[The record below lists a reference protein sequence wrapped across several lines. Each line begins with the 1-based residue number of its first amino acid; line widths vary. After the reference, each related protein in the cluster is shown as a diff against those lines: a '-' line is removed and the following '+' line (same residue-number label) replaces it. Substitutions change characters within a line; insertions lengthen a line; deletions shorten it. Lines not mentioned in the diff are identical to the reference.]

1 MCDDNNVM
9 MLNLVQLLY
18 AASLL
23 IYSFSLKVLDLS
35 RKRNS
40 MKELRFPTLGQDRS
54 EIRSQDRKEER
65 KLGWHSTVHTYTKSQ
80 QSESNNKLDNPV
92 SL

>member
-18 AASLL
+18 VASLL

-35 RKRNS
+35 RKKNLGSSVEHKTDLRS
-40 MKELRFPTLGQDRS
+40 DHKTGKKKE
-54 EIRSQDRKEER
+54 
-65 KLGWHSTVHTYTKSQ
+65 
-80 QSESNNKLDNPV
+80 N
-92 SL
+92 

>member
-35 RKRNS
+35 RKKKS
-40 MKELRFPTLGQDRS
+40 MKELRFPTLGSSVEHKTDLRS
-54 EIRSQDRKEER
+54 DHKTGKKKE
-65 KLGWHSTVHTYTKSQ
+65 
-80 QSESNNKLDNPV
+80 N
-92 SL
+92 